1 MADFVTKCPRC
12 GMDVT
17 AKSEWVGMN
26 VACPG
31 CQNNFTIQQPGAPVP
46 PPQPQAMPG
55 MNVPPP
61 PPQPQAMPGMNVP
74 PPPPQQGF
82 NQPYG
87 AGAPI
92 PPPPPQQ
99 GFNQPYGA
107 APMMQ
112 GINVEGS
119 NWYVDYN
126 EAQQV
131 QKFYTTMWI
140 LMAASILTC
149 GLTGIA
155 GAVFAFILL
164 YKFWKFIPYQESYY
178 VTTPG
183 KAVGFCFI
191 PFFNLYW
198 IFVAYRKLA
207 MFYQR
212 YTSAPIVTYATT
224 MCICSIASWIPYLGW
239 IASIGQIVCFFLL
252 FNELKKIV
260 VALGNRS
267 LNGGAAP
274 GYGVPPAPGGYN
286 NY

>member
-61 PPQPQAMPGMNVP
+61 PPQQQAMPGMNVP
-74 PPPPQQGF
+74 
-82 NQPYG
+82 
-87 AGAPI
+87 

-107 APMMQ
+107 APMTPS

-119 NWYVDYN
+119 DWNIDYY
-126 EAQQV
+126 EAQKV
-131 QKFYTTMWI
+131 QKWYTIMWI
-140 LMAASILTC
+140 CFAASLITC
-149 GLTGIA
+149 GVTALVGV
-155 GAVFAFILL
+155 VFGFMLL
-164 YKFWKFIPYQESYY
+164 YKFWKLIPLNERQD
-178 VTTPG
+178 VATPRE
-183 KAVGFCFI
+183 AVGLC
-191 PFFNLYW
+191 
-198 IFVAYRKLA
+198 FVAFYNYYWLFIAYRRLA
-207 MFYQR
+207 MIYQR
-212 YTSAPIVTYATT
+212 YTSAPITTYA
-224 MCICSIASWIPYLGW
+224 MVFCCANIAGLIPYVGIISGLVQLVFL
-239 IASIGQIVCFFLL
+239 IMLFYNLKQI
-252 FNELKKIV
+252 IV
-260 VALGNRS
+260 AMGNRS

>member
-61 PPQPQAMPGMNVP
+61 PPQQQAMPGMNVP
-74 PPPPQQGF
+74 
-82 NQPYG
+82 
-87 AGAPI
+87 

-140 LMAASILTC
+140 LLAASLLC
-149 GLTGIA
+149 GLTVIA
-155 GAVFAFILL
+155 GVVFMFILL

-191 PFFNLYW
+191 PFFHLYW
-198 IFVAYRKLA
+198 IFVAFRKLA
-207 MFYQR
+207 VFYQR
-212 YTSAPIVTYATT
+212 YTSAPIVTYATI
-224 MCICSIASWIPYLGW
+224 MCISWILLICIPYIGW
-239 IASIGQIVCFFLL
+239 IIGIIPFWVFLLLL
-252 FNELKKIV
+252 FNELKNIV

-274 GYGVPPAPGGYN
+274 GYGVPPAPGGHN